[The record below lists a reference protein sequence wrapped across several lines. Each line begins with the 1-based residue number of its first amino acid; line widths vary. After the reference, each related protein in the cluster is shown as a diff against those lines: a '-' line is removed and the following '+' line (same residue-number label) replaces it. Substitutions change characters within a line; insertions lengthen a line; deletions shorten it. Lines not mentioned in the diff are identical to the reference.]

1 MSSLFLSLSLPLL
14 QSGDVHLY
22 EISSGVLLETF
33 QAHSRPVWAVGV
45 SPGRR
50 GFATGSAD
58 HDVKFWEFELISDE
72 DRPGRYGI
80 SKIDN
85 IINNST

>member
-1 MSSLFLSLSLPLL
+1 M
-14 QSGDVHLY
+14 
-22 EISSGVLLETF
+22 ETF

-58 HDVKFWEFELISDE
+58 HNVKFWEFELISDE

-85 IINNST
+85 IINKWHKRSSNQKISKIYNIGAAKSFKVKI